1 MTRIFEFPLD
11 CFVAIELPVHD
22 NPRPLVL
29 TRDRLITSRQVDD
42 AESRVPK
49 ANPAVGGN
57 PVPLPVGTTMIEGLC
72 STLHYCRRYWITT
85 RKESDDSA
93 HADMHPLNSIS
104 DIDVPGFGAE
114 GEPYVPRL

>member
-1 MTRIFEFPLD
+1 MPLRHLMTLYAD
-11 CFVAIELPVHD
+11 AAGSDAAGVVANIDAALGFAQ
-22 NPRPLVL
+22 
-29 TRDRLITSRQVDD
+29 QVVDSG
-42 AESRVPK
+42 ALYFK